1 MRRPSAAVILLA
13 IACTPATAADRPA
26 YSFDLVVESPA
37 TIEATLRQALRD
49 GRTCAA
55 VARPVGMPLARTI
68 AVLLTRPE
76 GATAGSDPA
85 APDVRVFTSTP
96 DGVDDLARRMDASAA
111 QGFGLCGLTLTTPI
125 WGRPGGAYAVVA
137 VMTRTDAAPT
147 GTSYRVIHSTGRR
160 DEWAKVQQAAADGF
174 VVARV
179 ASRPQPDVSST
190 SDMVFVAEKTAASKP
205 VTYDLELGGN
215 APALQKDL
223 DKAIARGFCDVQAT
237 WATPERMTLLLAK
250 PIDGPCDLPHEYEVE
265 ESSAFMGL
273 SVSGTDGVLLGI
285 HRVKDGFMSLYDG
298 KDRTLEYSV
307 VEGVLM
313 DEDARP
319 VRPPR
324 DHRLFVEK
332 LDVDGGRG
340 YLPVDVAWRDAG
352 TDGRRA
358 IDVIL
363 ARKRN

>member
-1 MRRPSAAVILLA
+1 VILLA
-13 IACTPATAADRPA
+13 MASTPAAAADRP
-26 YSFDLVVESPA
+26 SFSYDVVVESPS

-49 GRTCAA
+49 GRSCAA

-76 GATAGSDPA
+76 GATGAAAPA
-85 APDVRVFTSTP
+85 APDVRVLTSTP
-96 DGVDDLARRMDASAA
+96 DGVDELARRMDASAA
-111 QGFGLCGLTLTTPI
+111 QGFGLCGLTFTTPI

-137 VMTRTDAAPT
+137 VMTRTEAAPT

-160 DEWAKVQQAAADGF
+160 DEWARVEQAAADGF

-179 ASRPQPDVSST
+179 ASRPQPDASST
-190 SDMVFVAEKTAASKP
+190 SDMVFVAERTAASKP
-205 VTYDLELGGN
+205 VRYDLALGGN

-237 WATPERMTLLLAK
+237 WATPERMTLLLAR
-250 PIDGPCDLPHEYEVE
+250 PLDAPCERPHEYELE

-273 SVSGTDGVLLGI
+273 SVNGSDGTLLGI
-285 HRVKDGFMSLYDG
+285 HRVKDGFMALYDG
-298 KDRTLEYSV
+298 KDRSLEYSA
-307 VEGVLM
+307 VEGVLI

-324 DHRLFVEK
+324 DHRIFVEK

-352 TDGRRA
+352 TEGRRA